1 MTATLEPLAR
11 IIEGEFREKVGYPV
25 ALNFRRLAAADIAA
39 RARAYGTLVA
49 SGVDKEDAADVSGLT
64 L

>member
-1 MTATLEPLAR
+1 MTATLEPYASLITA
-11 IIEGEFREKVGYPV
+11 EFWQKVGYP
-25 ALNFRRLAAADIAA
+25 ASLNFRRLAAADIAA

-49 SGVDKEDAADVSGLT
+49 SGTDKEDAAQVAGLA